1 MDSITVGV
9 ENTSISEA
17 ERMDVDNANP
27 AVPKPIAAKQRALG
41 IFVSRRPRL
50 TRIHP
55 TPSPFFFSC
64 DAPPYVSSLTSY
76 LYLIKDGRMSGG
88 EHTISFEEA
97 LKIEQARNKADNEE
111 REKRESGQGLP
122 QKDEKF
128 SSEDIA
134 RQIHAF
140 MCVPPPPLHNRR

>member
-1 MDSITVGV
+1 
-9 ENTSISEA
+9 
-17 ERMDVDNANP
+17 
-27 AVPKPIAAKQRALG
+27 
-41 IFVSRRPRL
+41 
-50 TRIHP
+50 
-55 TPSPFFFSC
+55 
-64 DAPPYVSSLTSY
+64 
-76 LYLIKDGRMSGG
+76 MSGG

-140 MCVPPPPLHNRR
+140 MCVPPPPTQSTLMVHPLTHVLSPFIPFQEPQRVKLRHGKRLRR